1 VNNSKIL
8 LVEDDINLGY
18 ILKEYIGLH
27 GFSVTWAK
35 NGEEGLQYATR
46 EEFHLMI
53 VDVVMPRMDG
63 FELARIVK
71 ERKNLPIIFLTA
83 KSLLV
88 DKLKGFKIGADDY
101 MVKPV
106 EEEELI
112 ARIEVI
118 LKRHHFPQE
127 ESGHPCTFKIGLYR
141 FDFRN
146 QELMIGDDAITLTS
160 KEAELLRLLCLRQE
174 TVLDRKE
181 ALGKL
186 WSTVDYFSR
195 RNMDVFITRLR
206 KHLSKDPAV
215 RIVNIH
221 SKGFMLKVTSAT
233 GEMKKESSA

>member
-1 VNNSKIL
+1 M
-8 LVEDDINLGY
+8 VEDDINLGY
-18 ILKEYIGLH
+18 ILKEYIELH

-35 NGEEGLQYATR
+35 NGEEGLQCISR

-53 VDVVMPRMDG
+53 IDVVMPRMDG
-63 FELARIVK
+63 FELARVVK
-71 ERKNLPIIFLTA
+71 EKKNLPIIFLTA

-112 ARIEVI
+112 ARIEAI
-118 LKRHHFPQE
+118 LKRYHFLRE
-127 ESGHPCTFKIGLYR
+127 DANSHTTFRIGHYC

-146 QELMIGDDAITLTS
+146 QKLVIGDDEIQLTS
-160 KEAELLRLLCLRQE
+160 KESELLKLLCIRQDK
-174 TVLDRKE
+174 VLERKE

-186 WSTVDYFSR
+186 WGTVDYFSR

-206 KHLSKDPAV
+206 KHLSRDTSV

-221 SKGFMLKVTSAT
+221 SKGFMLKVSVAP
-233 GEMKKESSA
+233 GESEQDRSD

>member
-1 VNNSKIL
+1 MDKARIL
-8 LVEDDINLGY
+8 FVEDDINLGY
-18 ILKEYIGLH
+18 ILKEYIELH

-35 NGEEGLQYATR
+35 NGEEGLQYAIR
-46 EEFHLMI
+46 EDFHLMI

-63 FELARIVK
+63 FELVRTVK
-71 ERKNLPIIFLTA
+71 EKKNFPVIFLTA

-118 LKRHHFPQE
+118 LKRNHFLQE
-127 ESGHPCTFKIGLYR
+127 ENDHRHIFKIGQYH

-146 QELMIGDDAITLTS
+146 QKLVLGNDEVQLTS
-160 KEAELLRLLCLRQE
+160 KEAELLKLLCLRQG

-206 KHLSKDPAV
+206 KHLSGDPSV

-221 SKGFMLKVTSAT
+221 SKGFMLKVTLT
-233 GEMKKESSA
+233 VTER

>member
-1 VNNSKIL
+1 MSKSRIL
-8 LVEDDINLGY
+8 IVEDDINLGY
-18 ILKEYIGLH
+18 ILKEYIALH

-35 NGEEGLQYATR
+35 NGEEGLHHASR
-46 EEFHLMI
+46 EDFHLMI

-63 FELARIVK
+63 FELARLVREK
-71 ERKNLPIIFLTA
+71 KSLPIIFLTA

-88 DKLKGFKIGADDY
+88 DKLRGFKIGADDY
-101 MVKPV
+101 IVKPV

-118 LKRHHFPQE
+118 LKRHYASSQE
-127 ESGHPCTFKIGLYR
+127 NEHPGTFTIGLYN
-141 FDFRN
+141 FDFPN
-146 QELMIGDDAITLTS
+146 QKLKIGAVEIQLTL
-160 KEAELLRLLCLRQE
+160 KEAELLKLLCLRQD

-206 KHLSKDPAV
+206 KHLSKDPSV
-215 RIVNIH
+215 RIMNIH
-221 SKGFMLKVTSAT
+221 SKGFMLKVSPAPA
-233 GEMKKESSA
+233 ER

>member
-1 VNNSKIL
+1 VNNREIL
-8 LVEDDINLGY
+8 FVEDDINLGY
-18 ILKEYIGLH
+18 ILKEYIELH

-35 NGEEGLQYATR
+35 DGEEGLRYALDKD
-46 EEFHLMI
+46 FQLMI

-71 ERKNLPIIFLTA
+71 EKKDLPVIFLTA

-118 LKRHHFPQE
+118 LKRRHHLLDENDLQ
-127 ESGHPCTFKIGLYR
+127 GTFKIGLYK

-146 QELMIGDDAITLTS
+146 QKLVIGDDEIQLTS
-160 KEAELLRLLCLRQE
+160 KEAELLKLLCNQQE
-174 TVLDRKE
+174 TVLDRKI
-181 ALGKL
+181 ALKKL
-186 WSTVDYFSR
+186 WSSVDYFSR

-206 KHLSKDPAV
+206 KHLSRDPSV

-221 SKGFMLKVTSAT
+221 NKG
-233 GEMKKESSA
+233 